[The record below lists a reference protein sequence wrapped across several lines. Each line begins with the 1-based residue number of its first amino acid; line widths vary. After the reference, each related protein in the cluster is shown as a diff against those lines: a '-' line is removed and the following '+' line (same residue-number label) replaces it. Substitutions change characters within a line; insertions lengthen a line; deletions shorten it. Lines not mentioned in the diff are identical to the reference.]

1 MTQFTGLLWLL
12 LTLAPLIVLQRL
24 FHREIQGTLYIAFGG
39 NARLTMAVFSILFLP
54 GVLLHEFSH
63 FLMAKLTGV
72 HTQGFSIIPK
82 MMPEGYL
89 RMGYVEVAETD
100 ILRDSLI
107 GAAPLIAGTLAIAFM
122 AINRLDLIPLWDV
135 LRNAQMELF
144 WFGISL
150 LPGVKDFFLWFYLT
164 FAVSSTMLPSQSD
177 RHAWLPLGLSILV
190 LVALALFAGAGPW
203 MMKNLAPLLDSFLQA
218 VAILFGLSAVV
229 HGILL
234 LPVMLVHRLLA
245 HFAGWDVS

>member
-1 MTQFTGLLWLL
+1 
-12 LTLAPLIVLQRL
+12 
-24 FHREIQGTLYIAFGG
+24 
-39 NARLTMAVFSILFLP
+39 
-54 GVLLHEFSH
+54 
-63 FLMAKLTGV
+63 
-72 HTQGFSIIPK
+72 
-82 MMPEGYL
+82 
-89 RMGYVEVAETD
+89 
-100 ILRDSLI
+100 
-107 GAAPLIAGTLAIAFM
+107 
-122 AINRLDLIPLWDV
+122 
-135 LRNAQMELF
+135 LF

-203 MMKNLAPLLDSFLQA
+203 MMKNLAPPLDSFLQA

-245 HFAGWDVS
+245 HLAGWDVS